1 MDLRDILK
9 EAGIEDKVIKQI
21 LTTMKAE
28 KIYTTSEEN
37 ADIRIKKYKE
47 KQESLEAEIKENKS
61 KLDNY
66 KKLEEEKETL
76 SKEIENIKK
85 EASEKEFNTALEN
98 AFKEAKVKNNKL
110 VRALLDTE
118 KITLKDGK
126 LEGIDEQLKTIKEE
140 NDFLFEKVVNGVP
153 DFSTG
158 GKGTTGTEGDNKSL
172 GEKLAAQK
180 SQTVE
185 IKY

>member
-98 AFKEAKVKNNKL
+98 AFKEAKIKDSKL
-110 VRALLDTE
+110 VKALLDNE
-118 KITLKDGK
+118 KIKLNEGK
-126 LEGIDEQLKTIKEE
+126 LEGLNEQLKSIKK
-140 NDFLFEKVVNGVP
+140 DYDYLFEKPVAGIP
-153 DFSTG
+153 DFQTG
-158 GKGTTGTEGDNKSL
+158 GKPSAGEGEKSI
-172 GEKLAAQK
+172 GEKLAAAKAQ
-180 SQTVE
+180 SVE